1 MKSLYIMGTPGS
13 GKTVAALGLAQK
25 LQQEGYKVGYFK
37 PVSNNGR
44 KIAGTVDPDPILMK
58 EILGLNAPLENIAP
72 VVTSSFYLS
81 AQENLKD
88 AFSTIKEAYDAVA
101 EGTDIMLIDGGLSM
115 DILSSCGID
124 CISLAKKMEASALLV
139 LKAEN
144 DYSLDY
150 AMFLNRYL
158 ALEGIPVTGTIFSN
172 VPRPLYAKTDGI
184 YRPIL
189 EQSGYKTLGVFP
201 TRPEISAP
209 TVGEYYDVLGGEILA
224 AHEGLNQLVE
234 DLIVG
239 AMTMASALTYLRRA
253 ANKAVILGGDRA
265 DLALAALETNTS
277 VLILTGGLYPDVKV
291 IAQAEEKKVPV
302 ILVHYDT
309 YTTIEKLAQVSRH
322 IKPTDKE
329 SIKVALEIIENYCD
343 WQSLI
348 DLKTLQQT

>member
-13 GKTVAALGLAQK
+13 GKTVAALGLALK
-25 LQQEGYKVGYFK
+25 LQLEGYKVGYFK
-37 PVSNNGR
+37 PVANNGR
-44 KIAGTVDPDPILMK
+44 TIAGKIDHDPILLK
-58 EILGLNAPLENIAP
+58 EILGLDAPLEIIAP
-72 VVTSSFYLS
+72 VVTSPFYLS

-88 AFSTIKEAYDAVA
+88 AFPAIKKAYDELS
-101 EGTDIMLIDGGLSM
+101 EGMDIVLIDGALSM
-115 DILSSCGID
+115 DILGSCGLD
-124 CISLAKKMEASALLV
+124 SISMAKNMDASALLV

-150 AMFLNRYL
+150 AMFLNRHL
-158 ALEGIPVTGTIFSN
+158 TLEGIPVAGTIFSN
-172 VPRPLYAKTDGI
+172 VPRPLYAKTEGI

-209 TVGEYYDVLGGEILA
+209 TVGEYYDALGGEILA
-224 AHEGLNQLVE
+224 AREELNHLVE

-265 DLALAALETNTS
+265 DLALAALETDTS

-291 IAQAEEKKVPV
+291 IARAEEKKVPV
-302 ILVHYDT
+302 ILVYYDT

-329 SIKVALEIIENYCD
+329 SIGVALEIIENYCD
-343 WQSLI
+343 WQ
-348 DLKTLQQT
+348 TLVD

>member
-13 GKTVAALGLAQK
+13 GKTVVALGLAQK

-37 PVSNNGR
+37 PVANGR
-44 KIAGTVDPDPILMK
+44 KIAGKVELDAILMK
-58 EILGLNAPLENIAP
+58 EVLGLNVPLEKIAP
-72 VVTSSFYLS
+72 IATSSFYLS
-81 AQENLKD
+81 AKGNLND
-88 AFSTIKEAYDAVA
+88 AFSIIMEAYDQVSKGN
-101 EGTDIMLIDGGLSM
+101 EIMLIDGALSV

-124 CISLAKKMEASALLV
+124 SITLAKKMGSSVLLT

-144 DYSLDY
+144 DYSLDN
-150 AMFLNRYL
+150 AIFLNRHL
-158 ALEGIPVTGTIFSN
+158 ALEGISVTGTIFSN
-172 VPRPLYAKTDGI
+172 VPRPLCAKTDGI

-189 EQSGYKTLGVFP
+189 EQLGYKTLGVFP
-201 TRPEISAP
+201 TRPEIAAP

-224 AHEGLNQLVE
+224 AHERLNLLVE

-265 DLALAALETNTS
+265 DLALAALETSTS

-291 IAQAEEKKVPV
+291 IARAEEKRVPI
-302 ILVHYDT
+302 ILVHFDT

-322 IKPTDKE
+322 IQPTDKE
-329 SIKVALEIIENYCD
+329 SINVALENIEKYCD
-343 WQSLI
+343 WKSII
-348 DLKTLQQT
+348 DNIETFQ